1 MILQYFYYYIGFRH
15 KPQEGKARKHGIRL
29 NSGIQ
34 KMHILIMEL
43 LECAVIQR
51 FTNPLHQMI
60 VEIQVVHNSQTH
72 TQHFI
77 CLLQVADVSAAVIA
91 ADRAIALRV
100 NGLFVTLIF
109 QVFNV
114 DDAVPCEQVA
124 MAGVAA
130 GHNAVKQIHTAVHT
144 LNDVA
149 GGANA
154 IR

>member
-1 MILQYFYYYIGFRH
+1 
-15 KPQEGKARKHGIRL
+15 
-29 NSGIQ
+29 
-34 KMHILIMEL
+34 MHILIMEL

-114 DDAVPCEQVA
+114 DDAVPSEQVA
-124 MAGVAA
+124 MAGVRL
-130 GHNAVKQIHTAVHT
+130 GMTQSNKSTPRYTPSMMLPGVPTP
-144 LNDVA
+144 
-149 GGANA
+149 

>member
-1 MILQYFYYYIGFRH
+1 
-15 KPQEGKARKHGIRL
+15 
-29 NSGIQ
+29 
-34 KMHILIMEL
+34 MHILIMEL

-130 GHNAVKQIHTAVHT
+130 GHNAVKQIHTAVHA

-149 GGANA
+149 GCQRPSGSGSYPPG
-154 IR
+154 RKVLPR

>member
-1 MILQYFYYYIGFRH
+1 
-15 KPQEGKARKHGIRL
+15 
-29 NSGIQ
+29 
-34 KMHILIMEL
+34 MHILIMEL
-43 LECAVIQR
+43 LKCAVIQR

-114 DDAVPCEQVA
+114 DDAVPCEQMA

-130 GHNAVKQIHTAVHT
+130 GHDAVKQIHTAVHA

-149 GGANA
+149 GVPTP

>member
-1 MILQYFYYYIGFRH
+1 
-15 KPQEGKARKHGIRL
+15 
-29 NSGIQ
+29 
-34 KMHILIMEL
+34 MHILIMEL

-51 FTNPLHQMI
+51 FTNSLHQMI

-109 QVFNV
+109 QVLMLMMPFHVNRWPWR
-114 DDAVPCEQVA
+114 ALRLGMTQSNKSTPRYTPSMMLPGVP
-124 MAGVAA
+124 
-130 GHNAVKQIHTAVHT
+130 TP
-144 LNDVA
+144 
-149 GGANA
+149 

>member
-1 MILQYFYYYIGFRH
+1 
-15 KPQEGKARKHGIRL
+15 
-29 NSGIQ
+29 
-34 KMHILIMEL
+34 MHILIMEL

-124 MAGVAA
+124 LRLGITQSNKSTPRYTPSMMLPGVP
-130 GHNAVKQIHTAVHT
+130 TP
-144 LNDVA
+144 
-149 GGANA
+149 